1 MSEKKEYKN
10 LEEIK
15 EDFKDIKDLRTNY
28 SGDLIIMSRADYI
41 ALGGKREEFVNGIR
55 EDVDDNTPITRC
67 VNCGGEVIDEWVY
80 YSERGYVDNDGDFHP
95 MNRSD
100 DEHEKYTCAS
110 CGCEVGSFSD
120 GSGINY

>member
-1 MSEKKEYKN
+1 MSDKKEYKS

-15 EDFKDIKDLRTNY
+15 KDFKDIKDLRTNY
-28 SGDLIIMSRADYI
+28 GGDLIIMSRADYI
-41 ALGGKREEFVNGIR
+41 ALGGKREEFIDCIR
-55 EDVDDNTPITRC
+55 EDVDDNTPVVRC
-67 VNCGGEVIDEWVY
+67 VNCGGEVIDDWVY

-110 CGCEVGSFSD
+110 CGYEVGSFSD